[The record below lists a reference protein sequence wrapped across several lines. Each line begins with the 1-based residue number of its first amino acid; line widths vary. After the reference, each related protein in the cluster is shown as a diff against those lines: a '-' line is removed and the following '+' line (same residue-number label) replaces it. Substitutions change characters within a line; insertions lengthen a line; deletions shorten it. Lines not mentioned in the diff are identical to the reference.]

1 MPESKEKVQKLYPS
15 TALPIFAKRLLICK
29 QNIYTAVEEF
39 ANEKATI
46 YENKLGTDCSMNS
59 MSAEAIAKRIQRN
72 QNINLTAEEMW
83 KVLYK
88 AVDLRIDEIKSMSTR
103 KNFSPNED
111 VEKLK
116 KNRAKI
122 EPLIKEVIEN
132 LFMREKTPL
141 INGNKASSELIE
153 DIRDVC
159 KMLISGLPCEI
170 IYIFSQNL
178 DAFLVVEDEDEIV
191 SEYCEF
197 LCSSK
202 KSSRELLLK
211 EVIQYKFGEIS
222 NALNNQHL
230 LGWIKIRTDFYSESG
245 KLQISK
251 YHKKNIK
258 RYTKD
263 ELIENAFKE
272 LNEKADEFPAQ
283 HLIMPIWMVLLSQ
296 LLLDVND
303 VNLLIDFL
311 FCNSEGRE
319 LILAKAKELSELE
332 KGTTPQ
338 IAD

>member
-1 MPESKEKVQKLYPS
+1 MEKEKDKKAEYFPALTLLKVGDEMGIRPYIIKCLRETGKIVDGDEIDILKGKRNLPLSKVEFLKVFSHAIDQCNLDIKQGHIPQKYS
-15 TALPIFAKRLLICK
+15 KTALKRNEYKEK
-29 QNIYTAVEEF
+29 QSKKIDSINIPSAI
-39 ANEKATI
+39 KCLDGI
-46 YENKLGTDCSMNS
+46 YDISKL
-59 MSAEAIAKRIQRN
+59 
-72 QNINLTAEEMW
+72 
-83 KVLYK
+83 
-88 AVDLRIDEIKSMSTR
+88 
-103 KNFSPNED
+103 
-111 VEKLK
+111 
-116 KNRAKI
+116 
-122 EPLIKEVIEN
+122 PLV
-132 LFMREKTPL
+132 
-141 INGNKASSELIE
+141 NGNKFGAEMIDL
-153 DIRDVC
+153 IRDVC
-159 KMLISGLPCEI
+159 KILIAKLPCEI

-230 LGWIKIRTDFYSESG
+230 LRWIKIRTDFYSESG
-245 KLQISK
+245 KLQIPK
-251 YHKKNIK
+251 YHKKIIK

-272 LNEKADEFPAQ
+272 LNEKADEFPAH

-338 IAD
+338 IAN